1 MKSRTGSEAHPT
13 TQYVKTKMSLV
24 VVNKNP
30 SPRELKWFGVIVVA
44 FGGLVSGMLYLKFR
58 WPVASWIPVGGAI
71 AVAAVY
77 YAVPAARRPIYLA
90 WMYAFLP
97 VGMVMSFLLLAAI
110 YFLVFTPI
118 GLVMRLVGRDRVPR
132 QFDRQ
137 ATTYWV
143 KRPPARPPESY
154 FRQF

>member
-1 MKSRTGSEAHPT
+1 MP
-13 TQYVKTKMSLV
+13 LV
-24 VVNKNP
+24 EINKNP
-30 SPRELKWFGVIVVA
+30 SPRELRWFGLILVA
-44 FGGLVSGMLYLKFR
+44 FCGLMSGLLYAKFR
-58 WPVASWIPVGGAI
+58 WPVAAWIPGGVAI

-77 YAVPAARRPIYLA
+77 YALPALRRPIYLG

-97 VGMVMSFLLLAAI
+97 LGMVMSFLLLMAI

-118 GLVMRLVGRDRVPR
+118 GLVMRLMGRDRIPR
-132 QFDRQ
+132 RFDRQ
-137 ATTYWV
+137 AATYWV

>member
-1 MKSRTGSEAHPT
+1 MP
-13 TQYVKTKMSLV
+13 LV
-24 VVNKNP
+24 EINKNP
-30 SPRELKWFGVIVVA
+30 SPRELRWFGLIVVA
-44 FGGLVSGMLYLKFR
+44 FGGLVSGMLYAKFR
-58 WPVASWIPVGGAI
+58 WPVAAWIPLGAAI
-71 AVAAVY
+71 MVAAVY
-77 YAVPAARRPIYLA
+77 YAVPAVRRPIYLG

-118 GLVMRLVGRDRVPR
+118 GLVMRLVGRERIPR
-132 QFDRQ
+132 RFDRQ

>member
-1 MKSRTGSEAHPT
+1 
-13 TQYVKTKMSLV
+13 MSLV
-24 VVNKNP
+24 AVNKNP
-30 SPRELKWFGVIVVA
+30 TSRELRWFGLILVA
-44 FGGLVSGMLYLKFR
+44 FCGLVSGILYAKFR
-58 WPVASWIPVGGAI
+58 WPAASWIPLGA
-71 AVAAVY
+71 AAVVALIY
-77 YAVPAARRPIYLA
+77 YAVPATRRPIYLA

-97 VGMVMSFLLLAAI
+97 VGMAMSFLLLAAI

-118 GLVMRLVGRDRVPR
+118 GLLMRLVGRERVPR

-143 KRPPARPPESY
+143 KRPAARSAATY

>member
-1 MKSRTGSEAHPT
+1 MP
-13 TQYVKTKMSLV
+13 LV
-24 VVNKNP
+24 EINKNP
-30 SPRELKWFGVIVVA
+30 SVRELRWFGLILVA
-44 FGGLVSGMLYLKFR
+44 FCGMVSGMLYAKFR
-58 WPVASWIPVGGAI
+58 WPVAAWIPLGSAVV
-71 AVAAVY
+71 VAAVY
-77 YAVPAARRPIYLA
+77 YAVPAVRRPIYLG

-110 YFLVFTPI
+110 FFLVFTPI
-118 GLVMRLVGRDRVPR
+118 GLVMRLVGRDRIPR
-132 QFDRQ
+132 RFAPQ